1 MYIEVDDEYTWVLLI
16 ASIISFHYMLTGY
29 IAGGGA
35 RGKIFSKEYMQQFQK
50 EHEEAFGQ
58 TVPLPVGGNPDM
70 GSGKYSEKLSYKDW
84 FLFNTGQR
92 IHYNYLESVN

>member
-50 EHEEAFGQ
+50 EHEEAFG
-58 TVPLPVGGNPDM
+58 
-70 GSGKYSEKLSYKDW
+70 
-84 FLFNTGQR
+84 
-92 IHYNYLESVN
+92 